1 WSDGAD
7 PRPALLPRGH
17 EPGRLQHRHVLLGA
31 RERDAR
37 LRGELPDRRVAPPEP
52 LEEADARGVG
62 QGGERLVDRR
72 LILNHL
78 VQYGLP
84 RPVRQADREPPRRGG
99 AEPRLPRTRAPRP
112 CDTRPAMPHDQ
123 HAPDEVFRTARLRA
137 RRWRESDL
145 EPLLRVYGD
154 ADAMRWV
161 GDGSPLT
168 PSEAARWLEVTADN
182 YARRGY
188 GMFAL

>member
-1 WSDGAD
+1 
-7 PRPALLPRGH
+7 
-17 EPGRLQHRHVLLGA
+17 
-31 RERDAR
+31 
-37 LRGELPDRRVAPPEP
+37 
-52 LEEADARGVG
+52 
-62 QGGERLVDRR
+62 
-72 LILNHL
+72 
-78 VQYGLP
+78 
-84 RPVRQADREPPRRGG
+84 
-99 AEPRLPRTRAPRP
+99 
-112 CDTRPAMPHDQ
+112 MPHDQ

-188 GMFAL
+188 GMFALEALAGGEVVGFIGIVHPGGQAEPEVKYAFAREHWGQGLATEAVRGVVAYARSAHGMTRLIATTAPQNAASHRVLEKSGFVRGELRENEDGSHTQSFEWRAG